1 MSEDH
6 EHPPREHAHGRPGQ
20 APPPE
25 SGTPVSEDAGTQA
38 LAEAFRS
45 SFFIVQIVMVVLV
58 LVFLCSGFFTVGPQE
73 RAVILRLGRPVGEG
87 AGALQGPGS
96 HWAFP
101 RPIDEI
107 VRIPFSEIQTVKS
120 TVGWYYMS
128 SEDLAAQ
135 AAGNWRPPATASLN
149 PARDGYTLTGDG
161 NIIHIR
167 ATLTYQVEDPI
178 RYEFDFVNASNSV
191 RDALDGAL
199 IYVSA
204 RFTNVDDVL
213 RLQKQRFQEA
223 VGARVTQL
231 AQAEDLGIA
240 VQQCLVETIPPVRL
254 QPDFERV
261 TTALSEAET
270 AKNEAEA
277 DQNAITNAAAAEA
290 VRRVSAAETGRT
302 NLVASVK
309 AEADVFTN
317 YLSEYTDN
325 PGLVE
330 SILYYQ
336 TIAQVMT
343 NVSGKWYLPEN
354 PGGEPWEIR
363 LQLSR
368 PPLSPALSPPATGGG
383 QSQ

>member
-6 EHPPREHAHGRPGQ
+6 EHPPHEHAHGRSGQ

-25 SGTPVSEDAGTQA
+25 SGTPVSEDAGAQA
-38 LAEAFRS
+38 LADAFRS

-58 LVFLCSGFFTVGPQE
+58 LVFLGSGFFTVGPQE
-73 RAVILRLGRPVGEG
+73 RAVVLRLGRPVGEG

-101 RPIDEI
+101 RPIDEV

-128 SEDLAAQ
+128 LEDEAAQ
-135 AAGNWRPPATASLN
+135 AAGTWTPQPTPSLN

-161 NIIHIR
+161 NIIHAR
-167 ATLTYQVEDPI
+167 ATLEYRVDDPV

-191 RDALDGAL
+191 RDALDNAL

-213 RLQKQRFQEA
+213 RRERQRFREA
-223 VGARVTQL
+223 VIARVTQL
-231 AQAEDLGIA
+231 AQREDLGIV
-240 VQQCLVETIPPVRL
+240 VQQCEVETIPPVRL

-277 DQNAITNAAAAEA
+277 DQNEITNAATAEA

-317 YLSEYTDN
+317 LLPGYTNN

-336 TIAQVMT
+336 TVAEVMT
-343 NVSGKWYLPEN
+343 NASGKWYMPEN

-363 LQLSR
+363 LQLNR
-368 PPLSPALSPPATGGG
+368 PPLAPVISAPAAGGN
-383 QSQ
+383 